1 MSYKQGDEFL
11 LETALRKGRPHT
23 EPELLKIQNTEAN
36 FGPPIPDD
44 KPIIYRKTRSCGPSE
59 FPLGVEVK
67 PDESRF
73 SVLLRRDLPE
83 HASHGGV
90 YKRAVTSPLLEAFCF
105 CGVALSLSPLT
116 DAVVKIDEKAT
127 ERFSAT
133 AKIAGMTAAEAI
145 SALHARRSR
154 AMFQVIPHESIPK
167 GEVYLTSH
175 NSKGDVVD
183 VVRAVNLDKE
193 EQKS

>member
-11 LETALRKGRPHT
+11 LETALLKGRPHT

-67 PDESRF
+67 SDEDLF
-73 SVLLRRDLPE
+73 LTFLQRDFPE

-105 CGVALSLSPLT
+105 CGTALSLSPLT

-127 ERFSAT
+127 ERFA
-133 AKIAGMTAAEAI
+133 AAAEIAGMTAAEAVT
-145 SALHARRSR
+145 ALRKLR
-154 AMFQVIPHESIPK
+154 
-167 GEVYLTSH
+167 GT
-175 NSKGDVVD
+175 
-183 VVRAVNLDKE
+183 E
-193 EQKS
+193 EKKS